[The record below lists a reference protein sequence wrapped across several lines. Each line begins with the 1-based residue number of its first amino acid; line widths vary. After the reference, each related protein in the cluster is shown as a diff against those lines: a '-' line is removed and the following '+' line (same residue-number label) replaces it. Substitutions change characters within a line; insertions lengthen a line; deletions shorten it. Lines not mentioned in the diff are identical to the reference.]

1 MRFLAIDALR
11 WWQVLPVIVACWTVH
26 YWYVRA
32 IRRKSA
38 VAPRFAKLSRRSG
51 AFREI
56 GVLILTLLAGGAIVF
71 ALVRPQVL
79 LAQRVPE
86 LERQDLILLLDR
98 SASMR
103 AHDVQ
108 PSRFSRATSEIR
120 NFLLHKPE
128 GIDRVA
134 LVGFADSSLIL
145 SYLTADVETVAFYLD
160 WIDNDPQTL
169 LGTDIGAALRSGL
182 DIDKKDDRKTHKVF
196 LLVSDGEDYGEG
208 LAKAVASYRSL
219 GYHVHTIGI
228 GSDQEVIVP
237 VIDENGKEV
246 PLRDEENKVV
256 RTKFSEATLR
266 DIAAQTGGRYFRS
279 RTGSELV
286 TGIADVIGAER
297 KVVGFRTSTEYRDVY
312 QEALAVAAAAVGLLW
327 LLV

>member
-1 MRFLAIDALR
+1 MRFLAIESLR
-11 WWQVLPVIVACWTVH
+11 WWQILPVLVACWTLH

-32 IRRKSA
+32 IRGRSA
-38 VAPRFAKLSRRSG
+38 VAPRFARLSRRSTG
-51 AFREI
+51 FREI
-56 GVLILTLLAGGAIVF
+56 VVLFLTLLAGGAIVF

-103 AHDVQ
+103 ARDIQ
-108 PSRFSRATSEIR
+108 PSRFSRATKEIR
-120 NFLLHKPE
+120 NFLLHKPD

-182 DIDKKDDRKTHKVF
+182 EIDKKDPRKTHKVF

-208 LAKAVASYRSL
+208 LAKAVATYRA
-219 GYHVHTIGI
+219 GGFHVHTIGI
-228 GSDQEVIVP
+228 GSDQDVIVP
-237 VIDENGKEV
+237 VLDENGKEV
-246 PLRDEENKVV
+246 PLRDEENKIV
-256 RTKFSEATLR
+256 RTKYSESTLR
-266 DIAAQTGGRYFRS
+266 DIAAQTGGRYIRS
-279 RTGSELV
+279 RTGNELV

-297 KVVGFRTSTEYRDVY
+297 KVIGYRTSTEYRDVY
-312 QEALAVAAAAVGLLW
+312 QVGLAVAAAAVGVLW